1 MVIDYPV
8 NGTVHPIQRS
18 NGAKED
24 TAIVN
29 NSIQMLHS
37 CDIMAYS
44 AVTIRLQNQRKP
56 FTHIINRKSQ
66 LGMSFVINK

>member
-8 NGTVHPIQRS
+8 NGTVHLFQRS

-37 CDIMAYS
+37 CDIMACS
-44 AVTIRLQNQRKP
+44 AVTIRLQNHRKP
-56 FTHIINRKSQ
+56 FTQIINRKPQ

>member
-18 NGAKED
+18 NED
-24 TAIVN
+24 TAIVD